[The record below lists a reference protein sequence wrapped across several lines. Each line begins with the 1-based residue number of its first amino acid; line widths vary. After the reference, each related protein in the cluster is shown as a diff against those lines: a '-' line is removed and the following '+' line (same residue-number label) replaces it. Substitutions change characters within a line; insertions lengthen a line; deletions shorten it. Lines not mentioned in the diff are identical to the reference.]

1 MLQGDD
7 FSVFEGM
14 VIKHRSTDQ
23 NLLQRV
29 DCGVVEKASDWLVFR
44 LGLRPKEVWTG
55 LATRWC
61 NKAKDVCG
69 KSSAPL
75 QSV

>member
-1 MLQGDD
+1 M
-7 FSVFEGM
+7 
-14 VIKHRSTDQ
+14 I
-23 NLLQRV
+23 
-29 DCGVVEKASDWLVFR
+29 WIYLV
-44 LGLRPKEVWTG
+44 TG
-55 LATRWC
+55 LIPRKYDFG